1 MSDSLQIGCVES
13 CSSVCSRTLPGR
25 QSASSGKLAF
35 QRVADSRTEFLNVHI
50 AKQAHL
56 DATRFFEAI
65 VNVEQKVAMRVKASP
80 FNPDAFTAD
89 S

>member
-1 MSDSLQIGCVES
+1 VSDSLQIGCVES